1 MKYIIY
7 KQTWEEKQRIIRVW
21 TELGIVVGEIHYIKW
36 SEKVMHCID
45 TTLEK
50 QNTLMHKW
58 RACQVERI
66 VSEKALKQVHD
77 GCCCLKE
84 KAHENEVM
92 SLLEE
97 LGFIRQWGSD

>member
-1 MKYIIY
+1 
-7 KQTWEEKQRIIRVW
+7 
-21 TELGIVVGEIHYIKW
+21 
-36 SEKVMHCID
+36 MHCID

-77 GCCCLKE
+77 GCVVLKRRPTRM
-84 KAHENEVM
+84 K
-92 SLLEE
+92 
-97 LGFIRQWGSD
+97 